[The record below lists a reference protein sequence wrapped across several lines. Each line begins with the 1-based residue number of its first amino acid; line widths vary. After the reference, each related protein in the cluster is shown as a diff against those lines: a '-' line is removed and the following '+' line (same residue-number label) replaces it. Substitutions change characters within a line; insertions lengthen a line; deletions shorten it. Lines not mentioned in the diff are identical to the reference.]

1 MDVSIQFKRGNFEN
15 LPESALSG
23 MPLWCEDTNE
33 LYIGTGSG
41 IAKVGSTETTS
52 SSDNT
57 TDTSDLDETYEKIE
71 KTILFPEADENYC
84 FNLTDNSINRITF
97 SSSESD
103 EAEEDEY
110 EDEVTPDLGETLIET
125 STSSS
130 SSRTESSEDIT
141 YTIVLPEITDTDKYH
156 QILVQIDY
164 QNSVTLD
171 LGTTY
176 FFNQEE
182 PDFSNLGTYNLVYEH
197 DGSNW
202 CVGCIYKGEA

>member
-41 IAKVGSTETTS
+41 IAKVGSTGAAS

-57 TDTSDLDETYEKIE
+57 IDTSDLDETYEKIE

-97 SSSESD
+97 PASESD
-103 EAEEDEY
+103 EAEED
-110 EDEVTPDLGETLIET
+110 DDLET

-130 SSRTESSEDIT
+130 SSRPSSSSSSSTESSEIVT

-182 PDFSNLGTYNLVYEH
+182 PDFSNTGAYNLVYEH
-197 DGSNW
+197 NGSNW
-202 CVGCIYKGEA
+202 CAGCIYKGEV